1 MSKVDWS
8 KAPEGATHKDYT
20 AHGLWYKFD
29 IERDQVSY
37 WFHDHWSPSGEPE
50 NYNDG
55 SLDHMEERPKPAWS
69 GPQDGLP
76 PVGSTVEVF
85 ECTHDYTKRFNGQ
98 KVRILCH
105 ENDVAVFSAK
115 NFEYHALVKDKFRP
129 IRTPDQLAAEQRETA
144 IADMA
149 NVLPGANYECY
160 SFNDDGSVKP
170 YQRVRMIL
178 ELLVDAGFKREV
190 V

>member
-1 MSKVDWS
+1 MSI
-8 KAPEGATHKDYT
+8 PFQATHT
-20 AHGLWYKFD
+20 ADDGRYYMVD
-29 IERDQVSY
+29 GCE
-37 WFHDHWSPSGEPE
+37 WFYANAFGHWKRHWSGA
-50 NYNDG
+50 
-55 SLDHMEERPKPAWS
+55 PAGLKEIKKAKKWS

-76 PVGSTVEVF
+76 PVGSIVEVF

-129 IRTPDQLAAEQRETA
+129 IRTPEQIADEQRETA
-144 IADMA
+144 IREIMDI
-149 NVLPGANYECY
+149 VGIDC
-160 SFNDDGSVKP
+160 
-170 YQRVRMIL
+170 RVAASKA
-178 ELLVDAGFKREV
+178 VDAGFKREV

>member
-8 KAPEGATHKDYT
+8 LAPEGATHFD
-20 AHGLWYKFD
+20 ASNFRVNSFMKFD
-29 IERDQVSY
+29 SSQWFY
-37 WFHDHWSPSGEPE
+37 WPPASDEPHWCRWGNASRQDISDMIGRP
-50 NYNDG
+50 
-55 SLDHMEERPKPAWS
+55 LQPKPWS
-69 GPQDGLP
+69 GPEDGLP

-129 IRTPDQLAAEQRETA
+129 IRTEEQLAAEQRETA
-144 IADMA
+144 IREIMDIAD
-149 NVLPGANYECY
+149 VDC
-160 SFNDDGSVKP
+160 
-170 YQRVRMIL
+170 RVTAAR
-178 ELLVDAGFKREV
+178 LVDAGFKREV

>member
-1 MSKVDWS
+1 MSI
-8 KAPEGATHKDYT
+8 PEGATHVVADIYSLRDAQKAMNNKYPYRKKD
-20 AHGLWYKFD
+20 GDLWLAFVDDEWVNVWLPDPSRYQK
-29 IERDQVSY
+29 IEKQ
-37 WFHDHWSPSGEPE
+37 
-50 NYNDG
+50 
-55 SLDHMEERPKPAWS
+55 WS

-76 PVGSTVEVF
+76 PVGSIVEVF

-129 IRTPDQLAAEQRETA
+129 IRTEEQLAAEQRETA
-144 IADMA
+144 IREIMDIAD
-149 NVLPGANYECY
+149 VD
-160 SFNDDGSVKP
+160 S
-170 YQRVRMIL
+170 RVAAAR
-178 ELLVDAGFKREV
+178 LVDAGFKREV